1 MEMPVVGALT
11 GSAYKCSNVISGDL
25 AGRVAMKGHIATMC
39 ATRYREEF
47 QVEVAAM
54 FKEISMTFSESF
66 AFLGLYSVL

>member
-11 GSAYKCSNVISGDL
+11 GSAYKCSNVIAGDL
-25 AGRVAMKGHIATMC
+25 AGRVAMKGHMATMC

-54 FKEISMTFSESF
+54 FKEISMTFSESS